1 MDLVL
6 VLVLVAALAEAA
18 AAVLLVALAAAAS
31 GLALCRFP
39 CRFSQTALLSPC
51 PKDGS
56 LLQKD
61 AE

>member
-6 VLVLVAALAEAA
+6 VLALAEALA
-18 AAVLLVALAAAAS
+18 EAAVLLVALAAAAS

-56 LLQKD
+56 LLQRD